1 MSTPMWPTRPA
12 RPARRVALATGLGTL
27 ALLATGCSERGRFFA
42 WPGSTGA
49 HQFVGQTMGSSYNVK
64 LAGTGLHD
72 TLLRS
77 AEQAV
82 AAALEATVAG
92 MSHYDTSSELSRF
105 NRHTVGE
112 AFAASQPLL
121 QVLRAAQAVH
131 RASSGSFD
139 VTVGAAVD
147 AWGFGPS
154 RQPRQPLT
162 AHAQQALRAQA
173 RPQALQVDTQAR
185 SITRQ
190 AAVFTDLS
198 GIAKGWGVDQAA
210 LALDALGISHYMVE
224 VGGEIRT
231 RGHNAQGQPWQLA
244 VEKPDAMPQQAY
256 FIVPLSGQSLATS
269 GDYRNFYLHEGRR
282 YTHEIDPAT
291 AAPVHHTLA
300 SVSVV
305 AADCT
310 LADAWSTALFVAGP
324 QRGLAMAQQLGLAAY
339 FVLRQGEGRF
349 TTLATPAFAA
359 LGGRSVA

>member
-1 MSTPMWPTRPA
+1 MSTTLSPACPTR
-12 RPARRVALATGLGTL
+12 RLALATGLGSLVAL
-27 ALLATGCSERGRFFA
+27 AAGCSEGGRFFS

-49 HQFVGQTMGSSYNVK
+49 HHFSGQAMGSTYSVK
-64 LAGTGLHD
+64 LAGTGLQD
-72 TLLRS
+72 SLLRA

-82 AAALEATVAG
+82 AAALQATVAG
-92 MSHYDTSSELSRF
+92 MSHFDAGSELSRL
-105 NRHTVGE
+105 NRHAVGE
-112 AFAASQPLL
+112 AFAATPALW
-121 QVLRAAQAVH
+121 QVLQAAQAVQ
-131 RASSGSFD
+131 RASAGNFD
-139 VTVGAAVD
+139 VTVGEAVD

-154 RQPRQPLT
+154 HQARQPLS
-162 AHAQQALRAQA
+162 AQAQRVLLAQA
-173 RPQALQVDTQAR
+173 RPQALQLDARSR

-190 AAVFTDLS
+190 APVFTDLS

-210 LALDALGISHYMVE
+210 LALEALGIGHYMVE

-231 RGHNAQGQPWQLA
+231 RGHNAQGQAWQLA
-244 VEKPDAMPQQAY
+244 VERPDAMPQQAY

-291 AAPVHHTLA
+291 AAPVHHSLA

-324 QRGLAMAQQLGLAAY
+324 ERGLAMARQQGLAAY
-339 FVLRQGEGRF
+339 FVVRQGEGRF
-349 TTLATPAFAA
+349 STQATPAFAA